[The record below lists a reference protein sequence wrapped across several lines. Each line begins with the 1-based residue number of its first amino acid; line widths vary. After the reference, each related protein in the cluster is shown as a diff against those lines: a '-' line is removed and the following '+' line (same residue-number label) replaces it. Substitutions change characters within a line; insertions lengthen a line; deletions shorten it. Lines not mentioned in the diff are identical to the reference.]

1 MHEDWEVIHS
11 TTVCPVEDYECTY
24 CDKYGFCHLRQPW
37 RDCDDY
43 AAFVGEDS

>member
-11 TTVCPVEDYECTY
+11 TAVCPIYDFNCPY
-24 CDKYGFCHLRQPW
+24 CDKYSFCHLRQPW

-43 AAFVGEDS
+43 ATFAEEDS